1 MRHYKI
7 ALVASNKILT
17 DMSTTINGPAM
28 NLDQTLHFSF
38 HAKWTGT
45 PTGSFKL
52 QGSNDVEST
61 VTDWE
66 DIPGSTLAVA
76 GAAGTQMWNY
86 ADAPFRWVRIVYTA
100 TSGTGTLSK
109 CLFSAKGV

>member
-1 MRHYKI
+1 MRHYKA
-7 ALVASNKILT
+7 ALVSSNRIAT
-17 DMSTTINGPAM
+17 DMSVTINGPA
-28 NLDQTLHFSF
+28 LILEQSQDFSIQ
-38 HAKWTGT
+38 AKWTGT

-52 QGSNDVEST
+52 QCSNDVEAT

-76 GAAGTQMWNY
+76 GAAGTQVWNY
-86 ADAPFRWVRIVYTA
+86 TGAPFRWVRIVYTA
-100 TSGTGTLSK
+100 TSGSGTLTK